1 MEFYQAIEN
10 RRTTREFTDREVSQE
25 VLNRILKAG
34 LLAPTHNHLRDWE
47 FVVLQE
53 SGDKDNA
60 LQYVRKWAKA
70 QDENRSVSA
79 NGNPE
84 QKMYAY
90 AMPRQYDM
98 LFGAPYVVLPFFKA
112 GEGLLRPVSLSA
124 LNSFASVWCC
134 IENIFLAAAAEGLSC
149 SMRIPVGDEGKMVA
163 RAVGAPSGYRMPCYI
178 GMGYPAE
185 DAPVLEQIEY
195 TAAQKIHFGK
205 W

>member
-1 MEFYQAIEN
+1 MEFYQAIQN

-25 VLNRILKAG
+25 VLNRIINAG
-34 LLAPTHNHLRDWE
+34 LLAPTHDHRRDWE
-47 FVVLQE
+47 FVVLRE
-53 SGDKDNA
+53 PREKDNA
-60 LQYVRKWAKA
+60 LQFVEKLAKT
-70 QDENRSVSA
+70 QDENSSVST

-112 GEGLLRPVSLSA
+112 GAGLLRPASLSS

-149 SMRIPVGDEGKMVA
+149 SMRIPVGDEGEKAA
-163 RAVGAPSGYRMPCYI
+163 RAVGAPASYRLPCYI